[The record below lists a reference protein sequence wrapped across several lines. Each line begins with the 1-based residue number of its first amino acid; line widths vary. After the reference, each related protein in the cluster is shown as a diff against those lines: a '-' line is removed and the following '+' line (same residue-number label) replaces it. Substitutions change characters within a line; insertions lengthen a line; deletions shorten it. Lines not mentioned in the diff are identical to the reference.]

1 MELLAMGCV
10 DFMRKKEAK
19 MKALAWALLVL
30 GIGVTACTAESTER
44 AFERTFPV
52 GGTVALDVNT
62 DAGGILV
69 RTGVSGTVRV
79 RGILK
84 PQWSLL
90 SGFDVDD
97 RIRQLVANP
106 PIEANG
112 NTIRVAV
119 RDKSLLRGIS
129 MRLEIDTPTQTA
141 LRART
146 DSGGIEVHGIQ
157 GPIDC
162 QTDSGGVRAA
172 DIGGDVRARTD
183 SGGIHIRKANGQVHA
198 HADSGGIEAME
209 VAGPVEA
216 ETDSGGIRISQTQP
230 ASIHARADSG
240 GADITL
246 APAGAYDI
254 TARSAT
260 GRVTADNVTP
270 TREASRGTL
279 DGRLRGG
286 GPLVDVRVD
295 SGSVTIH

>member
-1 MELLAMGCV
+1 MQ
-10 DFMRKKEAK
+10 
-19 MKALAWALLVL
+19 MKARAWALLVL
-30 GIGVTACTAESTER
+30 GIGVTACDAQSTQR
-44 AFERTFPV
+44 RFERTFPV
-52 GGTVALDVNT
+52 SGTVSLDLNT

-69 RTGVSGTVRV
+69 RTGASGSVHV

-90 SGFDVDD
+90 SGFDVED
-97 RIRQLVANP
+97 RIRQLEANP

-129 MRLEIDTPTQTA
+129 MRLEIETPTQTG

-146 DSGGIEVHGIQ
+146 DSGGIEVHGIE

-162 QTDSGGVRAA
+162 QTDSGGVRATE
-172 DIGGDVRARTD
+172 IGGDVHARTD
-183 SGGIHIRKANGQVHA
+183 SGGIHIRKANGEVRA

-209 VAGPVEA
+209 VAGRVEA
-216 ETDSGGIRISQTQP
+216 QTDSGGIRISQSQP

-246 APAGAYDI
+246 APTGGYNI
-254 TARSAT
+254 TAHSQN
-260 GRVTADNVTP
+260 GRVTAENVTP
-270 TREASRGTL
+270 TREPSRGAL
-279 DGRLRGG
+279 EGSLRGG
-286 GPLVDVRVD
+286 GPMVDVRVD
-295 SGSVTIH
+295 SGSVNIH

>member
-1 MELLAMGCV
+1 MMPWVWVA
-10 DFMRKKEAK
+10 
-19 MKALAWALLVL
+19 LVL
-30 GIGVTACTAESTER
+30 GIGVTTCAAQSTER
-44 AFERTFPV
+44 QFERTFPV
-52 GGTVALDVNT
+52 SGSVSLDLNT

-69 RTGVSGTVRV
+69 RSGTSGTVRV

-84 PQWSLL
+84 AQWSLL
-90 SGFDVDD
+90 SGFDVED
-97 RIRQLVANP
+97 RIRQLEANP

-112 NTIRVAV
+112 NSIRVAV
-119 RDKSLLRGIS
+119 GDKSILRGIS
-129 MRLEIDTPTQTA
+129 MRLEVDTPTQTG

-162 QTDSGGVRAA
+162 QTDSGGVRAT

-183 SGGIHIRKANGQVHA
+183 SGGIHIRKANGEVRA
-198 HADSGGIEAME
+198 HADSGGVEAME
-209 VAGPVEA
+209 VAGRVEA
-216 ETDSGGIRISQTQP
+216 ETDSGGIRISQTQA

-240 GADITL
+240 GADIAL
-246 APAGAYDI
+246 APTSGYEI
-254 TARSAT
+254 TARSRN
-260 GRVTADNVTP
+260 GRVTADNMTA
-270 TREASRGTL
+270 TRNAARGAL

>member
-1 MELLAMGCV
+1 
-10 DFMRKKEAK
+10 
-19 MKALAWALLVL
+19 
-30 GIGVTACTAESTER
+30 
-44 AFERTFPV
+44 
-52 GGTVALDVNT
+52 
-62 DAGGILV
+62 
-69 RTGVSGTVRV
+69 VRV

-90 SGFDVDD
+90 GGFDVDD
-97 RIRQLVANP
+97 RIRQLEANP

-119 RDKSLLRGIS
+119 HDKSLLRGIS
-129 MRLEIDTPTQTA
+129 MRLEIDTPAQTG

-162 QTDSGGVRAA
+162 QTDSGGIRAA
-172 DIGGDVRARTD
+172 EIGGDVHAKTD
-183 SGGIHIRKANGQVHA
+183 SGGIHIRKANGEVRA

-209 VAGPVEA
+209 VAGRVEA

-240 GADITL
+240 GADIAL
-246 APAGAYDI
+246 APNGGYYI
-254 TARSAT
+254 TARSAN

-270 TREASRGTL
+270 TREPSRGVL
-279 DGRLRGG
+279 DGKLRGG
-286 GPLVDVRVD
+286 GPLVDIRVD
-295 SGSVTIH
+295 SGSVRIH

>member
-1 MELLAMGCV
+1 
-10 DFMRKKEAK
+10 
-19 MKALAWALLVL
+19 MKAFVWAFLVL
-30 GIGVTACTAESTER
+30 GIGATGCVAQTAER
-44 AFERTFPV
+44 RFERSFSV
-52 GGTVALDVNT
+52 NGAVFLDLTT

-69 RTGVSGTVRV
+69 KPGASGTVRV

-90 SGFDVDD
+90 SGRDAED
-97 RIRQLVANP
+97 RIRQLEANP

-112 NTIRVAV
+112 DTIRVAV

-129 MRLEIDTPTQTA
+129 MRIEVDTPAESQ
-141 LRART
+141 LRARA
-146 DSGGIEVHGIQ
+146 DSGGIDVQGIH

-162 QTDSGGVRAA
+162 QTDSGGVRVT
-172 DIGGDVRARTD
+172 DIGADVRAKTD
-183 SGGIHIRKANGQVHA
+183 SGGIHIRKVNGEVRA
-198 HADSGGIEAME
+198 HADSGGIEALE
-209 VAGPVEA
+209 VRGRVEA

-240 GADITL
+240 GADIAL
-246 APAGAYDI
+246 ANAAGYDI
-254 TARSAT
+254 TARSES
-260 GRVTADNVTP
+260 GRITAPDITP
-270 TREASRGTL
+270 TGKQSRGVL